1 MSHDFWR
8 QIVPLFS
15 IYKSS
20 LTYHRSIP
28 RFWCCQT
35 WSFRFVLITSFVFLS
50 RALKS
55 KPVSFLHLIFP
66 SFSKARLRLWWG
78 WCWNLLTWFFR
89 NNIYLKYLEIDRD
102 SQLIHRL
109 SQCRLHPS
117 VPKNVSQLLYK
128 AKPDATEALKKVKNV
143 HALVS
148 LPNNCSSGIDPG
160 SNTQIIQGTISKHHP
175 LCERRKT
182 STFEYK
188 SLETAFMV
196 IKCFEVWIAVWMDT
210 TTNIFSWI
218 SRLTTIL
225 PRCRGSPKYQVQ
237 SKIAGIEILVIS
249 ETWFSI
255 YHRQPQEV
263 FLKI

>member
-1 MSHDFWR
+1 M
-8 QIVPLFS
+8 
-15 IYKSS
+15 
-20 LTYHRSIP
+20 
-28 RFWCCQT
+28 
-35 WSFRFVLITSFVFLS
+35 
-50 RALKS
+50 
-55 KPVSFLHLIFP
+55 
-66 SFSKARLRLWWG
+66 G

-102 SQLIHRL
+102 SQLIYQL

-117 VPKNVSQLLYK
+117 VPKNVSLLLYK
-128 AKPDATEALKKVKNV
+128 ANPDATEALKKVKNV

-148 LPNNCSSGIDPG
+148 LPNNCSSRIEPG
-160 SNTQIIQGTISKHHP
+160 SNTQIIQETISKHHP
-175 LCERRKT
+175 LCEWRKT